1 MNLQGTSGLACLR
14 KIKKTPIMDKIP
26 VYIATS
32 NVRESNT
39 QVALDAG
46 AVTWIK
52 KPNQFKVTR

>member
-1 MNLQGTSGLACLR
+1 LACLR
-14 KIKKTPIMDKIP
+14 KIKKTPIRDKIP
-26 VYIATS
+26 AYIAAS
-32 NVRESNT
+32 NASDT

>member
-1 MNLQGTSGLACLR
+1 MF
-14 KIKKTPIMDKIP
+14 KKNQEDPIMDKIP